1 MYWSLLRRYTRRV
14 AGALARGRFGPQLR
28 SDWRNL
34 RDLAFAPASSRATC
48 PICRYSGVFL
58 DHAGRRR
65 QVCPR
70 CGSRARHRALFVAL
84 AAMAE
89 QNKLPA
95 AELALHFAPEACLET
110 TVRQLARRVITADL
124 EPRGVEIALDARH
137 LPFPDQSFEIVL
149 ASHVLE
155 HVLEDHLAI
164 AEIFRVLKPGGLA
177 LLLVPVT
184 RNQTLEFGFIDP
196 KRNYHTRECGP
207 DYFERYEAAGFELEL
222 IRSDQLPQAEAQ
234 ALLTLEG
241 ETPLPHYLPFC
252 RRPPSP
258 PGSV

>member
-1 MYWSLLRRYTRRV
+1 MYASLLRRYARRV
-14 AGALARGRFGPQLR
+14 AGELVRGRFGPQLR

-34 RDLAFAPASSRATC
+34 RDLVLAPPSARATC
-48 PICRYSGVFL
+48 PICGYSGVFL

-70 CGSRARHRALFVAL
+70 LLEPRPPPRAFCGPRRDGRTEQATRHRARPPLRARG
-84 AAMAE
+84 
-89 QNKLPA
+89 LPRKNRPA
-95 AELALHFAPEACLET
+95 TCPPGHHCRPRT
-110 TVRQLARRVITADL
+110 PRRRARPSTPATC
-124 EPRGVEIALDARH
+124 
-137 LPFPDQSFEIVL
+137 PFPDQTFEIVL

-184 RNQTLEFGFIDP
+184 RNQTLEFGFVDP

-207 DYFERYEAAGFELEL
+207 DYFERYRAAGFELEL
-222 IRSDQLPQAEAQ
+222 IRSDQLPNARK
-234 ALLTLEG
+234 T
-241 ETPLPHYLPFC
+241 
-252 RRPPSP
+252 SP
-258 PGSV
+258 PHPRR